1 MGSDRQLAL
10 EFALTENF
18 HTVSASLSDATR
30 AECLFIDAGSLFE
43 LVEVIEVDR
52 EEPGAE
58 TGVIEPAL
66 GHAANQGHLSAFET
80 GPDGTTGAGGL
91 ALATA
96 SAGLA
101 VATGLALA
109 EAFAAVFGAG
119 PWFEIM

>member
-18 HTVSASLSDATR
+18 HAVSASFSDATR
-30 AECLFIDAGSLFE
+30 AECPFIDAGSLLE
-43 LVEVIEVDR
+43 LVEVVEVDR
-52 EEPGAE
+52 EESGAE

-66 GHAANQGHLSAFET
+66 GHAANQRHLSAFEAR
-80 GPDGTTGAGGL
+80 PDGTTGAGGL
-91 ALATA
+91 AFSTA
-96 SAGLA
+96 SAGLS

-109 EAFAAVFGAG
+109 ETFAAVFGAG